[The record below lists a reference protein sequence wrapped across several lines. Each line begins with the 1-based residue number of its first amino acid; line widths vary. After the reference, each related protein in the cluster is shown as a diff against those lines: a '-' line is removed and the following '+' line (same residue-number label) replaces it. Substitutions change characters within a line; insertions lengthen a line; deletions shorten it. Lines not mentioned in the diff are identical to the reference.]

1 MIGAPRSL
9 LLRARTALAVSI
21 LALGG
26 CASTPQATPE
36 RDAEAKR
43 FISYPE
49 SAGIYVYRP
58 DFPTAEM
65 DDSVLYV
72 DDRLIGATLPGTFFR
87 VDVQPGA
94 HVVRSSASG
103 ASEIRIEARPGEL
116 YFVSLGVSGGNSRLA
131 SVSPETAQRAIR
143 RCCALMENWAPGQR
157 PLLR

>member
-1 MIGAPRSL
+1 MHAFRKK
-9 LLRARTALAVSI
+9 LRTARLALAVSL
-21 LALGG
+21 LALAG

-49 SAGIYVYRP
+49 TAGIYIYRP
-58 DFPTAEM
+58 DFLTADM
-65 DDSVLYV
+65 DDSDLHV
-72 DDRLIGATLPGTFFR
+72 DDRLIGATLPGSFFR
-87 VDVQPGA
+87 VDVQPGT

-103 ASEIRIEARPGEL
+103 ASEIRIVSRPGEL

-131 SVSPETAQRAIR
+131 PVSAETAQRAIR